1 MSAQLPKRDHFI
13 NGEWVPPSSG
23 EYFPSVN
30 PATGEAFYE
39 AARGNAEDVDRA
51 VAAATSA
58 FENPTW
64 RRMTQTQRGKLLRK
78 LADLIGEHGDELA
91 RTETLDNGKLLREM
105 QGQMKSLPE
114 YYYYYAGL
122 ADKIHGEVIPSN
134 LPDILNYTLREPL
147 GVVGAI
153 SPWNSPLMLTTTKM
167 APALATGNTLVI
179 KPSEY
184 TSASL
189 LALVPLFEEAGFPPG
204 VVNVVTGFGREAGA
218 PLVDHPAIK
227 KMSFTGSTAT
237 GAAIAR
243 SCGERFIKVTLELGG
258 KSPNIVF
265 PDADLASAS
274 MGVVA
279 GIFAAAGQTCVAGSR
294 AFVHQDVYDEVIER
308 VTQRA
313 ASIKIGDPM
322 VSETELG
329 PLAFPDQ
336 LAKVESYVKIGQDEG
351 GRLVQGGSRAD
362 VGLGGYFFEPTVFVD
377 VHNDMRVAQEEI
389 FGPVLSVIPFS
400 SEDEVLKLANDTQ
413 YGLAAGLWTRDL
425 NRAHRMA
432 ASLEA
437 GTVWVNS
444 YRSMS
449 PMSPRSGWKTSGVGI
464 EHGTEAIR
472 EYTQLKSVWVNTSE
486 DPTPDPFVLRA

>member
-1 MSAQLPKRDHFI
+1 MSAQLPRREHFI
-13 NGEWVPPSSG
+13 NGEWVPPASG

-51 VAAATSA
+51 VAAASAA

-218 PLVDHPAIK
+218 PLVDHPGVK

-243 SCGERFIKVTLELGG
+243 SCGERFVKVTLELGG

-265 PDADLASAS
+265 PDADLDSAS

-294 AFVHQDVYDEVIER
+294 AFVHRDVYDEVIER

-313 ASIKIGDPM
+313 ASIRIGDPM
-322 VSETELG
+322 VAETELG
-329 PLAFPDQ
+329 PLAFADQ

-351 GRLVQGGSRAD
+351 GRLVQGGQRAD

-377 VHNDMRVAQEEI
+377 MQNDMRICQEEI
-389 FGPVLSVIPFS
+389 FGPVLSLIPFS

-413 YGLAAGLWTRDL
+413 YGLASAVFSR
-425 NRAHRMA
+425 NVPA
-432 ASLEA
+432 ALDVARRIES
-437 GTVWVNS
+437 GICHVNS
-444 YRSMS
+444 STVHDEPQMPFGGVKS
-449 PMSPRSGWKTSGVGI
+449 SGWGRFGGKAALEEFTELRWMSIQQTSRHYPI
-464 EHGTEAIR
+464 
-472 EYTQLKSVWVNTSE
+472 
-486 DPTPDPFVLRA
+486 

>member
-1 MSAQLPKRDHFI
+1 MSAQLPRRDHFI

-23 EYFPSVN
+23 QYFPSVN

-51 VAAATSA
+51 VKAAQAA

-64 RRMTQTQRGKLLRK
+64 RKMTQTQRGKLLRK

-91 RTETLDNGKLLREM
+91 ETETLDNGKLLREM

-134 LPDILNYTLREPL
+134 LPDILNYTLREPV

-218 PLVDHPAIK
+218 PLVDHPGVK

-243 SCGERFIKVTLELGG
+243 SCGERFVKVTLELGG

-265 PDADLASAS
+265 PDADLANAS

-294 AFVHQDVYDEVIER
+294 AFVHRDVYDEVVER
-308 VTQRA
+308 VAQRA
-313 ASIKIGDPM
+313 ASIRIGDPM
-322 VSETELG
+322 VAETELG

-336 LAKVESYVKIGQDEG
+336 LAKVEGYVKIGKDEG
-351 GRLVQGGSRAD
+351 GRLVQGGSRPD
-362 VGLGGYFFEPTVFVD
+362 VGLGGYFFEPTVFAD
-377 VHNDMRVAQEEI
+377 MHNDMRIAQEEI
-389 FGPVLSVIPFS
+389 FGPVLSIIPFS

-437 GTVWVNS
+437 GTVWVNC

-449 PMSPRSGWKTSGVGI
+449 PMSPRSGWKASGVGI
-464 EHGTEAIR
+464 EHGTEAVR
-472 EYTQLKSVWVNTSE
+472 EYTQLKSVWINTNE